1 MIHKILFLLIV
12 LLIFGNINTFA
23 QNLKIQERVESYNPI
38 TLTEDLSW
46 LSASEK
52 KIIPILIDAAKIM
65 DDLFWLQNYGDKNQL
80 LSMTNDEYEKKFILI
95 NYGPWDILDGLKP
108 FVKDINPKPE
118 GANFYPSDMTKEEF
132 NKFPDSK
139 KTDPYTI
146 LRRNDKGELVVI
158 PYSVAYKESLNKAA
172 SLLRQASELAE
183 NAGLK
188 KYLSL
193 RAEALITDNY
203 QPSDYAWMDMKTS
216 NIDFVIGPIE
226 NYTDGLFGYK
236 TAFESYVLIK
246 NIDWSKKLEKY
257 SMMLPDIQKG
267 LPVEEIYK
275 KEIPGTGSDL
285 NVYNAIYYAGDC
297 NAGSK
302 TIAINLPNDEEV
314 QAKKGSRRLQLK
326 NIMNSKFD
334 DIMTPISNL
343 LITEEQRKYVKFNAF
358 FENTMFHE
366 VAHGLG
372 IKNVIS
378 GAGTVREYLK
388 EQYSTIEEGKA
399 DILGLYIVTKL
410 YEMGDLKEGEVMDNY
425 VTFLAGI
432 FRSCRFG
439 ASEAHGKANMVRF
452 YYFEN
457 LGAFTRNTDGTYS
470 VNFDKMK
477 DAVISS
483 VQQILK
489 IQGDGDYYYAKK
501 LIEEDGKVK
510 SELQKDLDRI
520 KDAKIPVDIVF
531 NMGMDYLKF

>member
-1 MIHKILFLLIV
+1 MIHKILFLMLV
-12 LLIFGNINTFA
+12 LLICSNINTFA

-52 KIIPILIDAAKIM
+52 KIIPILIDVAKIM

-80 LSMTNDEYEKKFILI
+80 MSMTNDEYEKKFILI
-95 NYGPWDILDGLKP
+95 NYGPWDNLDGLNP
-108 FVKDINPKPE
+108 FIQGMRPKPE
-118 GANFYPSDMTKEEF
+118 GANFYPPDMTKEEF
-132 NKFPDSK
+132 NNFSDSK

-146 LRRNDKGELVVI
+146 LRRNEKGELIVI

-172 SLLRQASELAE
+172 TLLRQASELAE
-183 NAGLK
+183 NEGLK
-188 KYLSL
+188 KYLSM
-193 RAEALITDNY
+193 RAEALISDNY

-216 NIDFVIGPIE
+216 NIDFVVGPIE

-236 TAFESYVLIK
+236 TAFESFVLIK
-246 NIDWSKKLEKY
+246 NPEWSKKLEKY

-267 LPVEEIYK
+267 LPVEENYK
-275 KEIPGTGSDL
+275 KEIPGTSSDL

-334 DIMTPISNL
+334 DIMIPISNL

-410 YEMGDLKEGEVMDNY
+410 YEIGDLKEGEVMDNY

-457 LGAFTRNTDGTYS
+457 MRC
-470 VNFDKMK
+470 
-477 DAVISS
+477 IH
-483 VQQILK
+483 
-489 IQGDGDYYYAKK
+489 KK
-501 LIEEDGKVK
+501 YRWNI
-510 SELQKDLDRI
+510 
-520 KDAKIPVDIVF
+520 
-531 NMGMDYLKF
+531 

>member
-1 MIHKILFLLIV
+1 
-12 LLIFGNINTFA
+12 
-23 QNLKIQERVESYNPI
+23 
-38 TLTEDLSW
+38 
-46 LSASEK
+46 
-52 KIIPILIDAAKIM
+52 
-65 DDLFWLQNYGDKNQL
+65 
-80 LSMTNDEYEKKFILI
+80 
-95 NYGPWDILDGLKP
+95 
-108 FVKDINPKPE
+108 
-118 GANFYPSDMTKEEF
+118 
-132 NKFPDSK
+132 
-139 KTDPYTI
+139 
-146 LRRNDKGELVVI
+146 
-158 PYSVAYKESLNKAA
+158 
-172 SLLRQASELAE
+172 
-183 NAGLK
+183 
-188 KYLSL
+188 
-193 RAEALITDNY
+193 
-203 QPSDYAWMDMKTS
+203 
-216 NIDFVIGPIE
+216 
-226 NYTDGLFGYK
+226 
-236 TAFESYVLIK
+236 
-246 NIDWSKKLEKY
+246 
-257 SMMLPDIQKG
+257 
-267 LPVEEIYK
+267 
-275 KEIPGTGSDL
+275 
-285 NVYNAIYYAGDC
+285 
-297 NAGSK
+297 
-302 TIAINLPNDEEV
+302 
-314 QAKKGSRRLQLK
+314 
-326 NIMNSKFD
+326 MNSKFD